1 MPRDAGRRGDPPPPP
16 PPLGVPVVDDH
27 CHLGLAHPAADP
39 AAAAAGPAAGD
50 ASTSSTSSTASRPV
64 GRPLGLDEALA
75 RAAAAGV
82 DRIVTVGTD
91 VESSRW
97 AVRAAHEHREVV
109 AAVAVHPNEAPGL
122 AAAGRLDEALAEI
135 DALAADP
142 RCRAV
147 GETGLDWFRT
157 DRADAA
163 AVAAQRRS
171 FAAHVE
177 IARRHGKALQ
187 IHDRDAHA
195 DVLDLLDEVGAPE
208 HTVLHCFS
216 GDAAFA
222 RACADRGHVLSFAG
236 NLTFANADALR
247 AAAAVTPLD
256 QLQVETDAPFLT
268 PVPHRGQ
275 PNASYLVPLTVRCLA
290 AVTGTEID
298 ALASALH
305 ATTRRVYGDW

>member
-1 MPRDAGRRGDPPPPP
+1 MARDAGRRGDPPPPP
-16 PPLGVPVVDDH
+16 EPLAIPVVDDH
-27 CHLGLAHPAADP
+27 CHLDLAHPAGEPQDDGDS
-39 AAAAAGPAAGD
+39 AGSGAQ
-50 ASTSSTSSTASRPV
+50 
-64 GRPLGLDEALA
+64 PLGLDEALA
-75 RAAAAGV
+75 RAAAAGI

-97 AVRAAHEHREVV
+97 SVRAAHEHPQVV
-109 AAVAVHPNEAPGL
+109 AAVALHPNEAPRL
-122 AAAGRLDEALAEI
+122 AAAGRLDDALAAI

-157 DRADAA
+157 DRADPA

-177 IARRHGKALQ
+177 MARRHGKALQ
-187 IHDRDAHA
+187 IHDREAHA

-208 HTVLHCFS
+208 HVVLHCFS

-222 RACADRGHVLSFAG
+222 RACADRGYVLSFAG
-236 NLTFANADALR
+236 NLTFGNADALR
-247 AAAAVTPLD
+247 AAAAVTPVD

-268 PVPHRGQ
+268 PIPYRGR
-275 PNASYLVPLTVRCLA
+275 PNASYLVPLTVRRLA
-290 AVTGTEID
+290 EVTGSEID
-298 ALASALH
+298 ALATTLT
-305 ATTRRVYGDW
+305 ATTRRLYGDW